1 MDAREEVRAEG
12 RPSRPAQVAQV
23 TGRRLFVRLAGE
35 IGTKSTRTRRRFL
48 RVLARNARLALEA
61 AGVRGFVRSEWSR
74 ILVDAADLPAARDV
88 LSRVFGVHS
97 VDEVLEVRFGSLASL
112 VEALTPLYRDRV
124 AGRSFAVR
132 ARRQGRHDFTSQD
145 VAVELGAA
153 LLPFASRVDL
163 QHPEVKVAVEVVED
177 RAFAVLDSVPGPG
190 GLPLGSG
197 GRAVVLF
204 SGGFDSPVAAWRVM
218 RRGVQVDLLHCDLGG
233 CGELDQALTVAREL
247 ALRWA
252 PGLEVRAHVV
262 DLSPVVLE
270 LVRRVPPR
278 LGQVLLKRAMYRAA
292 SRLAELL
299 GAEAV
304 VTGESLGQVSTQ
316 TLRNLAVSEEAASVP
331 VLRPLVGMD
340 KEEIMATARAIGTF
354 AASAAVQEHC
364 AIATGPVETW
374 AALEEVRAAERLPEA
389 DLGPD
394 AGQRLAEAEAGDA
407 SDPLSEA
414 WIRAAVDRRWV
425 VSLRRWEPSGLPE
438 HVVDRV
444 PRDAVVVDVRE
455 PHEGPPVGDLR
466 LPFSTALDSL
476 ERLDRDRTYVLVCAA
491 GVRSEVLARELRARG
506 YRAYSLAGG
515 VAALPG
521 RT

>member
-1 MDAREEVRAEG
+1 MEAREEARTEVLG
-12 RPSRPAQVAQV
+12 SRPAHVV
-23 TGRRLFVRLAGE
+23 GRRLFVRLAGE

-61 AGVRGFVRSEWSR
+61 AGVRGSVRPEWSR
-74 ILVDAADLPAARDV
+74 LLVNAAHLPAARDV

-97 VDEVLEVRFGSLASL
+97 VDEVLEVRFDSLASL

-163 QHPEVKVAVEVVED
+163 EQPEVTVAVEVVDD

-218 RRGVQVDLLHCDLGG
+218 RRGVRVDLLHCDLGG

-252 PGLEVRAHVV
+252 PGVEVRAHVV
-262 DLSPVVLE
+262 DLTPVVLE
-270 LVRRVPPR
+270 LIRRVPPR
-278 LGQVLLKRAMYRAA
+278 LRQVLLKRAMYRAA

-316 TLRNLAVSEEAASVP
+316 TLRNLAVCEEAATVP

-364 AIATGPVETW
+364 SIATGPVETW
-374 AALEEVRAAERLPEA
+374 AALEEVRAAERLPQP
-389 DLGPD
+389 DLGPE
-394 AGQRLAEAEAGDA
+394 GRPLAEAEAGDA
-407 SDPLSEA
+407 SHPLSEA
-414 WIRAAVDRRWV
+414 WIRGAVDRRWV
-425 VSLRRWEPSGLPE
+425 VSLRRWERSGLPE

-476 ERLDRDRTYVLVCAA
+476 ETLDRDRTYVLVCTA

-506 YRAYSLAGG
+506 YQAYSLAGG
-515 VAALPG
+515 LAALPAG
-521 RT
+521 A